1 MMQPYV
7 TQKNSKHKHVW
18 YYYPVAFVLDKLF
31 EMVYDE
37 DESILVNVEEIS
49 CPQISLAIQDL
60 RRGVLIGRVT
70 TKDGSRIAW
79 VVFLIMIPLTW

>member
-7 TQKNSKHKHVW
+7 THKNSKHKHVW
-18 YYYPVAFVLDKLF
+18 YYYQVAFVLDKLF

-70 TKDGSRIAW
+70 YDTRCLL
-79 VVFLIMIPLTW
+79 LIGRA